1 MDAHTARENAASGRA
16 KERKWNVLNEHEG
29 GVILSGTSLY
39 SSKVQ
44 KRRQGRTLSPFDR
57 I

>member
-29 GVILSGTSLY
+29 GVILSGTVDDIANCPQSDQFICLQ
-39 SSKVQ
+39 VA
-44 KRRQGRTLSPFDR
+44 
-57 I
+57 